1 MEDNLNKLLKCFS
14 IVFPE
19 ISHLEITRLSVNN
32 TPEWDSLANIQ
43 LTSLIEEEFDIE
55 IKSEELEELYS
66 FDMIH
71 YFINNKNG

>member
-1 MEDNLNKLLKCFS
+1 MNDNLNKLIKCFS

-19 ISHLEITRLSVNN
+19 ISQLEIPRLSVNN

-71 YFINNKNG
+71 YFINKKNG